1 MEIAG
6 QPDALRR
13 AAVALED
20 QRETL
25 LALAEAA
32 TDGGG
37 VVLTGMGS
45 SYDAC
50 FPAVNELAA
59 RRVLALHIDTAEL
72 LHFRTEV
79 LSPSTVLVVVSQ
91 SGRARRSSGSRTR
104 SSNAPI
110 APRSC
115 RSRTGWTT
123 PWPGDRTCASTPASD
138 PSADRPR

>member
-50 FPAVNELAA
+50 FAAVNERAA
-59 RRVLALHIDTAEL
+59 RGCWRSTS
-72 LHFRTEV
+72 TP
-79 LSPSTVLVVVSQ
+79 PSSCI
-91 SGRARRSSGSRTR
+91 SGRRSS
-104 SSNAPI
+104 
-110 APRSC
+110 APRPCSW
-115 RSRTGWTT
+115 S
-123 PWPGDRTCASTPASD
+123 
-138 PSADRPR
+138 